1 MTAARHPLFPPHRNR
16 QGLVAVALLVGV
28 TAVWGSTFLVIQD
41 ATDTMPVLDFMAAR
55 FTVGALV
62 LAALRPRRIMSL
74 DRAGWA
80 GGAALGIAL
89 GTAYTLQVFGLRH
102 TSATI
107 SAFVTGMFVV
117 FTPLLAALVL
127 RRRVTPAAWAGT
139 GLAFAGLAL
148 LTLNGLRIGTG
159 ELLTLGCALGI
170 ALQILGTDT
179 WAAGRDPYALAF
191 AQMATVA
198 VAASLA
204 ALPGGLSLLPPDR
217 AAWFGVVWTGVF
229 ATAAAL
235 VVQTWAQTRLSPV
248 RVAVVLTLEPAFAA
262 LVGVFAGDVLSAR
275 QVIGSLLVL
284 LAMLLVE
291 LRSTSA
297 TGPHTGTDTSTD
309 TGTDRRTEP
318 AAVPRLA
325 PSSTP

>member
-1 MTAARHPLFPPHRNR
+1 
-16 QGLVAVALLVGV
+16 
-28 TAVWGSTFLVIQD
+28 
-41 ATDTMPVLDFMAAR
+41 
-55 FTVGALV
+55 
-62 LAALRPRRIMSL
+62 
-74 DRAGWA
+74 
-80 GGAALGIAL
+80 
-89 GTAYTLQVFGLRH
+89 
-102 TSATI
+102 
-107 SAFVTGMFVV
+107 MFVV

-198 VAASLA
+198 VAASLV

-262 LVGVFAGDVLSAR
+262 LVGVFAGDVLSVR

-291 LRSTSA
+291 LRSTPA
-297 TGPHTGTDTSTD
+297 AVPLADPG
-309 TGTDRRTEP
+309 RRTEP